1 VAGEGPSG
9 YTANLKGLVAEL
21 EMEDRI
27 EWLGFT
33 EGSSKWHFID
43 QIDVLAMPSQYE
55 CFGMAAAEAIARGTP
70 IIDSQHTGMGE
81 LTKQF
86 DCGIISPP
94 TVGAFADAIAAVESD
109 RASLAKLA
117 AAGPAAAQQAL
128 SLQAYG
134 EAIHQEYERLASHD
148 WKSSERMVHRRRVG
162 NCGLGGK

>member
-1 VAGEGPSG
+1 MRDALEVPVSAFQTDDGPLRIGFLGRLHPKKNLDVLIRAVRRASNDARLLVAGEGPSG

-70 IIDSQHTGMGE
+70 IIVSQHTGMAE
-81 LTKQF
+81 LYQ
-86 DCGIISPP
+86 
-94 TVGAFADAIAAVESD
+94 TV
-109 RASLAKLA
+109 
-117 AAGPAAAQQAL
+117 
-128 SLQAYG
+128 
-134 EAIHQEYERLASHD
+134 
-148 WKSSERMVHRRRVG
+148 
-162 NCGLGGK
+162 